1 MNITDAHISLGKGY
15 VIFFNEQEERTEF
28 ETSKQSYHKTLSFF
42 FLSSLGSTSFLSV
55 SNKYYLNYWVQFI
68 GKQ

>member
-42 FLSSLGSTSFLSV
+42 FF
-55 SNKYYLNYWVQFI
+55 
-68 GKQ
+68 